1 MIQEIHILLQYAL
14 HVEIR
19 YIDNIQ
25 FKFQSSDNQIGDILI
40 SFKVNFKDCKNIDL
54 TRLVVDITITPTWTS
69 YQKLLCIG

>member
-1 MIQEIHILLQYAL
+1 MIQEIHILLQYTL

-54 TRLVVDITITPTWTS
+54 TRLVVHITITHTRTS